1 MKMKRFNVNVK
12 KISRMISFV
21 LFFGMLIL
29 IYIISPRITTVIQNM
44 AKYIYEIDPN
54 YITRVVELILAV
66 SLITA
71 AFFGKENKK

>member
-1 MKMKRFNVNVK
+1 MKMKRFNINVK
-12 KISRMISFV
+12 KVSRTISFV

-29 IYIISPRITTVIQNM
+29 IYMISPRITTVIQDM

-66 SLITA
+66 SLIITA
-71 AFFGKENKK
+71 FIGKENKK

>member
-1 MKMKRFNVNVK
+1 MKMKRFNINVK
-12 KISRMISFV
+12 KVSRTISFV

-29 IYIISPRITTVIQNM
+29 IYMISPRITTVIQDM

-66 SLITA
+66 SLIITA
-71 AFFGKENKK
+71 FIGKENRK